1 MIEQAAA
8 AGGEEAQGRR
18 RRRAAAEADG
28 DTALAA
34 TKSGS
39 TAEAGAAAGTAK
51 RLEAGEGEGEG
62 GEYGVDDELLG
73 EEDDEG
79 EYEEGLDDYADF
91 DMLDGGDGDGGDDG
105 AMDEADTANLAEL
118 FRQSQ
123 REKAEFLALNVSL
136 QEKLAGYLASVKK
149 SEEGKDEKGPAVGD
163 QEQRYFKCLSQA
175 RPRPL
180 PALPLACPRPPSSL
194 TTHPRPPGERVRDE
208 ARVCSGSTSRRAR

>member
-1 MIEQAAA
+1 M
-8 AGGEEAQGRR
+8 RR
-18 RRRAAAEADG
+18 R
-28 DTALAA
+28 
-34 TKSGS
+34 
-39 TAEAGAAAGTAK
+39 TAEKLARRQVTAK

-79 EYEEGLDDYADF
+79 EYEEGFDDYADF

-175 RPRPL
+175 RAHP
-180 PALPLACPRPPSSL
+180 PRPPFPPSARRPPAPAHNPAPS
-194 TTHPRPPGERVRDE
+194 PPGER
-208 ARVCSGSTSRRAR
+208 ASRRAQASAAAVRQDGDRDEPPAPGQGVESE

>member
-1 MIEQAAA
+1 M
-8 AGGEEAQGRR
+8 
-18 RRRAAAEADG
+18 
-28 DTALAA
+28 
-34 TKSGS
+34 
-39 TAEAGAAAGTAK
+39 TAK

-62 GEYGVDDELLG
+62 GVYGVDDELLG

-175 RPRPL
+175 RHTPPARPSPSCL
-180 PALPLACPRPPSSL
+180 PGARPPLAHNPSPP
-194 TTHPRPPGERVRDE
+194 
-208 ARVCSGSTSRRAR
+208 AR